1 MQGCA
6 RQTLQ
11 LDLRLLQ
18 PGLRVPVAEHR
29 RGDRVR
35 AGPTSL
41 LPIDV
46 QANLLLSVKDGDTP
60 LRRGDDDGLPGRRR
74 PKLFREVHR
83 DGQLVPSTVICTLFM

>member
-1 MQGCA
+1 MQSCA

-29 RGDRVR
+29 RGDRIR

-46 QANLLLSVKDGDTP
+46 QANLLLSVRDGDTP
-60 LRRGDDDGLPGRRR
+60 LREEMMMVFPDADGPNSFKRSTLMVSLCPR
-74 PKLFREVHR
+74 PSSAR
-83 DGQLVPSTVICTLFM
+83 SM